1 MCDLSARLFYLF
13 YTALKFSPEDP
24 LKNILS
30 RTSGEERIFKSG
42 VGTRALL
49 FHSLLVKG
57 ECPVYLAK
65 DHNDLAEM
73 SSLLTML
80 APNEGHALWDNSWLA
95 LPPFF
100 TRSRHGVDKHSWAR
114 RMAVFFA
121 LGYDSRPRGLLL
133 TPDSLLVRWPA
144 RELFN
149 FQHLELKKG
158 EELAPEMI
166 VELATGWGYERVLLV
181 TRPGEIARRGDIL
194 DLFAPGYEW
203 PLRFEFFGETLED
216 IRLFDPVSQRSKAS
230 LDSVLLIPAAPAVL
244 DNERQQQ
251 AVKRWKKKFAPDL
264 QSLLMRRLDAADT
277 CLFPGIYYDKST
289 SVSDWI
295 TKQTVWLF
303 ASQDAPDAASGISK
317 LLEESRWDW
326 ERYLGEWLQ
335 EHGTGADKDAA
346 LSVLS
351 EHCLVDQEAL
361 EKSFASE
368 RILHFAELV
377 MGMEKV
383 GMDLPESGI
392 LSFEALLALHDDP
405 ELELSRERPWHSLV
419 RLLEYWN
426 RRNRQTILNFPSEMA
441 RKKFL
446 KLAEQEGIKPR
457 TEYISN
463 IRGLF
468 ALVSSF
474 GKGLNVRWR
483 QTLILGEDVLEPGGR
498 RRPPTPSK
506 DFKGLTRF
514 DDLQPGDLL
523 VHREYGLGKFIGLE
537 RVDIEGTGNDFLLI
551 TYSGDGKLY
560 LPVDRLSSIQRY
572 KGPEDA
578 TPVLDKLG
586 GVSWSKARER
596 ARKAIEKI
604 AHDLVEMYAYRKIA
618 KGYSYE
624 PIGEMYREFEVSFGF
639 EETPDQERAIQDVLQ
654 DMERPEPM
662 DRLVCGDVGFGK
674 TEVAMR
680 AAFRAAYEG
689 RQVVLLCP
697 TTVLAEQHY
706 QNFRSRFKGF
716 PLNISML
723 SRFVPAKKQAKI
735 IEAAKRGQVDILI
748 GTHRLLSQDVV
759 LPEAGLLILDE
770 EQRFGVK
777 HKERLKKL
785 RKNID
790 VLTLTATPIPRTL
803 QLSLAGIR
811 GLSVIETPPTDR
823 KPVETSV
830 IERDE
835 GVLRQVLQ
843 RELDRDGQVFW
854 VHNRVHG
861 LERVVE
867 FVRKLVPGARVGM
880 AHGQMAERQLE
891 EAMHSFWHGE
901 MDVLVC
907 TAIIESGLDFP
918 RANTLVVDQAQMFG
932 LGQLYQLRGRVGR
945 SDRQAYAYFVTRKIE
960 DLPENARKRLK
971 VIMEMDYLGAGFQVA
986 MEDLR
991 LRGAGNILGES
1002 QTGHIAKIGLDLFL
1016 EMLEDEVRRLKGE
1029 PLREE
1034 TEPELHIGFTA
1045 HIPESYI
1052 PDAQDRLH
1060 YYRALTRQK
1069 DDADRNELVSEIV
1082 DRYGQ
1087 LPDAFALFLK
1097 VLGLKRLLARLQV
1110 VRADLHST
1118 GVKLRWDDQTEAV
1131 SPEALVGWVAAH
1143 SQRARLL
1150 PPSTLEYSYVPEKE
1164 LAENL
1169 DEAVDTLSGLL
1180 ENNDSHTDK

>member
-1 MCDLSARLFYLF
+1 MWLLSHGSFTCF
-13 YTALKFSPEDP
+13 ITALKSFLQNP
-24 LKNILS
+24 LQSILN
-30 RTSGEERIFKSG
+30 RVSGEERVFKSG

-49 FHSLLVKG
+49 LHSLLVKG
-57 ECPVYLAK
+57 ERPVYLAR
-65 DHNDLAEM
+65 DHNELAEI

-80 APNEGHALWDNSWLA
+80 SPKEGHALWDNAWLS

-100 TRSRHGVDKHSWAR
+100 ARSRHGGEKHFWAR
-114 RMAVFFA
+114 RMAVLFA
-121 LGYDSRPRGLLL
+121 LGYDTRPRGLLL
-133 TPDSLLVRWPA
+133 TPDSLLFRWPA
-144 RELFN
+144 RDLFN
-149 FQHLELKKG
+149 LQHLELRKG
-158 EELAPEMI
+158 EELAPEM
-166 VELATGWGYERVLLV
+166 VSELAAGWGYERVLLV

-216 IRLFDPVSQRSKAS
+216 IRLFDPVSQRSKAN

-251 AVKRWKKKFAPDL
+251 AAARWKKTLPPDL
-264 QSLLMRRLDAADT
+264 QSLLIRRLDASDS
-277 CLFPGIYYDKST
+277 CLFPGLYYEKAS
-289 SVSDWI
+289 SVRDWFAQ
-295 TKQTVWLF
+295 QTVWLF
-303 ASQDAPDAASGISK
+303 ASQDAHDAVSGIGK
-317 LLEESRWDW
+317 LLEESSWDW
-326 ERYLGEWLQ
+326 QRYFTEWLQ
-335 EHGTGADKDAA
+335 EHGTGVDQNAA
-346 LSVLS
+346 LPVLTDA
-351 EHCLVDQEAL
+351 CLEDQKTL
-361 EKSFASE
+361 EKTFESE

-383 GMDLPESGI
+383 GLDLPESEI
-392 LSFEALLALHDDP
+392 VSFEALLALHDDP
-405 ELELSRERPWHSLV
+405 ELQLSRERPWHSLV
-419 RLLEYWN
+419 KLLEYWG
-426 RRNRQTILNFPSEMA
+426 RRNRQTILNFPSEQS

-457 TEYISN
+457 TEYIST

-498 RRPPTPSK
+498 RRTPIPSK
-506 DFKGLTRF
+506 DFKGLARF
-514 DDLQPGDLL
+514 DDLQSGDLL
-523 VHREYGLGKFIGLE
+523 VHREYGLGKFVGLE
-537 RVDIEGTGNDFLLI
+537 RFDIEGTGNDFLLI
-551 TYSGDGKLY
+551 TYAGDGKLY
-560 LPVDRLSSIQRY
+560 LPVDRLGSVQRY

-578 TPVLDKLG
+578 SPVLDKLG

-604 AHDLVEMYAYRKIA
+604 AHDLVEMYAYRKIT
-618 KGYSYE
+618 KGYTYG

-639 EETPDQERAIQDVLQ
+639 EETPDQARAIQEVLQ
-654 DMERPEPM
+654 DMELPEPM

-689 RQVVLLCP
+689 RQVALLCP

-706 QNFRSRFKGF
+706 QNFCSRFKGF

-723 SRFVPAKKQAKI
+723 SRFVPAKKQTKI

-759 LPEAGLLILDE
+759 LPEVGLLILDE

-835 GVLRQVLQ
+835 GLLRQVVQ
-843 RELDRDGQVFW
+843 RELDREGQVFW
-854 VHNRVHG
+854 VHNRVRG
-861 LERVVE
+861 LEKVVE
-867 FVRKLVPGARVGM
+867 FVRKLVPHARIGM

-907 TAIIESGLDFP
+907 TAIVESGLDFP

-945 SDRQAYAYFVTRKIE
+945 SDRQAYAYFVTRKV
-960 DLPENARKRLK
+960 DALPENARKRLK

-1016 EMLEDEVRRLKGE
+1016 EMLEAEVRRLKGE

-1034 TEPELHIGFTA
+1034 TEPELHIGFSA
-1045 HIPESYI
+1045 HIPEGYI
-1052 PDAQDRLH
+1052 PEAQERLH

-1069 DDADRNELVSEIV
+1069 HAAEREELIAEIV

-1087 LPDAFALFLK
+1087 LPESLALFVK
-1097 VLGLKRLLARLQV
+1097 VLVLKCLFAQLQV
-1110 VRADLHST
+1110 IRADLHST

-1131 SPEALVGWVAAH
+1131 SPELLVAWVAAH
-1143 SQRARLL
+1143 APRARLL
-1150 PPSTLEYSYVPEKE
+1150 PPSTLEYTYATEKN

-1169 DEAVDTLSGLL
+1169 DEALDTLSGLL
-1180 ENNDSHTDK
+1180 SKNNSDPGE

>member
-1 MCDLSARLFYLF
+1 MKSSF
-13 YTALKFSPEDP
+13 EDP
-24 LKNILS
+24 LKSILGS
-30 RTSGEERIFKSG
+30 SGGEERIFKSG

-49 FHSLLVKG
+49 LHSLLVKG
-57 ECPVYLAK
+57 ERPVYLAK
-65 DHNDLAEM
+65 DYNELAEIR
-73 SSLLTML
+73 SLLTML
-80 APNEGHALWDNSWLA
+80 SPREGPALWDGDWLA

-100 TRSRHGVDKHSWAR
+100 TRARHGGEKHSWAR
-114 RMAVFFA
+114 RLAVLFA
-121 LGYDSRPRGLLL
+121 LGYDKRPRGLLL
-133 TPDSLLVRWPA
+133 TPDSLLFRWPP

-149 FQHLELKKG
+149 NQHLELNKG
-158 EELAPEMI
+158 EELAPEM
-166 VELATGWGYERVLLV
+166 VLELATGWGYERVLLV

-216 IRLFDPVSQRSKAS
+216 IRLFDPVSQRSKAN
-230 LDSVLLIPAAPAVL
+230 LDSVLLIPSAPAVL
-244 DNERQQQ
+244 NNERQE
-251 AVKRWKKKFAPDL
+251 AAKKRWKKTLTPDL
-264 QSLLMRRLDAADT
+264 QSLLIRRLEGADS
-277 CLFPGIYYDKST
+277 CLFPGIYYDKT
-289 SVSDWI
+289 SSVRDWI
-295 TKQTVWLF
+295 AKDPIWLF
-303 ASQDAPDAASGISK
+303 SSQDAPDAISGVRT
-317 LLEESRWDW
+317 LLEEARWDW
-326 ERYLGEWLQ
+326 NRYLNDWLQ
-335 EHGTGADKDAA
+335 EHGTGVDKDKA
-346 LSVLS
+346 LPILEDAVFQ
-351 EHCLVDQEAL
+351 DQGTL
-361 EKSFASE
+361 EKTLASE

-377 MGMEKV
+377 MGAEKV
-383 GMDLPESGI
+383 GLDLPESEI
-392 LSFEALLALHDDP
+392 LSFEALLAMHDEP
-405 ELELSRERPWHSLV
+405 ELQLSRERPWNSLV
-419 RLLEYWN
+419 KLLEYWN
-426 RRNRQTILNFPSEMA
+426 HRNRQTILSFSSEQA

-446 KLAEQEGIKPR
+446 KLAGQEGIRPR
-457 TEYISN
+457 TEYISS
-463 IRGLF
+463 IKGLF
-468 ALVSSF
+468 ALVSPF
-474 GKGLNVRWR
+474 AKGLNIRWR

-498 RRPPTPSK
+498 RRAPVPSK

-523 VHREYGLGKFIGLE
+523 VHREYGLGKFAGLE
-537 RVDIEGTGNDFLLI
+537 RMDIDGTGNDFLLI
-551 TYSGDGKLY
+551 TYAGDGKLY
-560 LPVDRLSSIQRY
+560 LPVDRLSTVQRY
-572 KGPEDA
+572 KGPEDSS
-578 TPVLDKLG
+578 PVLDKLG

-624 PIGEMYREFEVSFGF
+624 PVGEMYREFEVSFGF
-639 EETPDQERAIQDVLQ
+639 EETPDQDRAIQDVLQ

-697 TTVLAEQHY
+697 TTVLAEQHF
-706 QNFRSRFKGF
+706 QNFRARFKGF
-716 PLNISML
+716 PINISML

-823 KPVETSV
+823 KPVETAV
-830 IERDE
+830 VERDE
-835 GVLRQVLQ
+835 GLLRQVVQ
-843 RELDRDGQVFW
+843 RELDREGQVFW
-854 VHNRVHG
+854 VHNRVQG

-867 FVRKLVPGARVGM
+867 FVQKLVPHARVGM

-891 EAMHSFWHGE
+891 EAMHTFWHGE

-918 RANTLVVDQAQMFG
+918 RANTLIVDQAQMFG

-945 SDRQAYAYFVTRKIE
+945 SDRQAYAYFVTRKV
-960 DLPENARKRLK
+960 DALPENARKRLK
-971 VIMEMDYLGAGFQVA
+971 VIMDMDYLGAGFQVA

-1045 HIPESYI
+1045 HIPETYI
-1052 PDAQDRLH
+1052 PDARDRLH

-1069 DDADRNELVSEIV
+1069 HAADSEELVAEIA

-1087 LPDAFALFLK
+1087 LPEALELFLK
-1097 VLGLKRLLARLQV
+1097 VLALKRLLAKLQV
-1110 VRADLHST
+1110 VRADLHTT
-1118 GVKLRWDDQTEAV
+1118 GLKVRWGEQTEAV
-1131 SPEALVGWVAAH
+1131 SPETIVGWVAAH
-1143 SQRARLL
+1143 SRQARLL
-1150 PPSTLEYSYVPEKE
+1150 PPSNLEYSYVDEKD
-1164 LAENL
+1164 LAQNL
-1169 DEAVDTLSGLL
+1169 DEALENLSGLL
-1180 ENNDSHTDK
+1180 DKHTSQTEE